1 MLFLAG
7 PNLVVMLV
15 LFSLQ
20 GRRKSKSNKQLIARY
35 SLDLHYVLQLIVMEE
50 REREMGMEIFPFRT
64 RENLS
69 RELKGTVFFRGIKE
83 EAGKSHKTKKKSN
96 VGSKRI
102 GYLSDRSDYVAVV
115 RRIQIQKNI

>member
-1 MLFLAG
+1 
-7 PNLVVMLV
+7 MLV

-35 SLDLHYVLQLIVMEE
+35 SLDLHYVLQLIVME
-50 REREMGMEIFPFRT
+50 EREMGMEIFPFRT